1 MGKKSSASKGN
12 ARGEV
17 VDPNVLNK
25 SFDKI
30 LAEASEEVNKA
41 AKEAKKAAPGAAA
54 SSSAAVDVDESP
66 ISSPASLVFAAMAVG
81 PCAAL
86 YSSPKFGITLADKGV
101 ILIAVAVLAVALLS
115 QAYAANVKSARISNS
130 SSAGRKK
137 STTELHFH
145 AIFFVNLAFLLLF
158 LFVGFVVLPTLGDLV
173 PVEITYGL
181 TVAGNAIFVYL
192 WQTGAILKGIA

>member
-1 MGKKSSASKGN
+1 MGKSKASKGN
-12 ARGEV
+12 TRGEV

-30 LAEASEEVNKA
+30 LAEASEEVNK
-41 AKEAKKAAPGAAA
+41 EAKKAAPAAAAA
-54 SSSAAVDVDESP
+54 SGSSSASADLDESSVSTP
-66 ISSPASLVFAAMAVG
+66 SSLVFAAMAVG

-101 ILIAVAVLAVALLS
+101 ILIAVAALAVALLT

-137 STTELHFH
+137 STAELHFF
-145 AIFFVNLAFLLLF
+145 AMFFVNLVFLIVF

-173 PVEITYGL
+173 PVEITYAL